1 MSTLIKKVNSVTIGD
16 KIKALRAKKDISQQ
30 DLAKV
35 IGVSDQAISAWENNK
50 KIPLMGSVE
59 KLANY
64 FNVPKSF
71 LIEDDLG
78 LDRMAMPVAAT
89 AAGLVLGGPVLAS
102 MMGVLAAVGSLANTM
117 DSHVGKN
124 VKAKHPIPFLMTK
137 DEEEKNVLKMF
148 RSLSV
153 GNKQTII
160 LLLKSM
166 SQQQNAPSDEGESV
180 PGTQKGTPSLQQC
193 LDVQK

>member
-50 KIPLMGSVE
+50 KIPRMGSVE

-180 PGTQKGTPSLQQC
+180 PGTQKGTPSLQ
-193 LDVQK
+193 

>member
-1 MSTLIKKVNSVTIGD
+1 MTIGD

-50 KIPLMGSVE
+50 KVPRMGSVE

-78 LDRMAMPVAAT
+78 LDKIAVPAAAT
-89 AAGLVLGGPVLAS
+89 AAGFMLGGPVLAS
-102 MMGVLAAVGSLANTM
+102 VMGVLTAVGTLANTM
-117 DSHVGKN
+117 DSHVDKN
-124 VKAKHPIPFLMTK
+124 VKAEHPAPFLMTK
-137 DEEEKNVLKMF
+137 TEEEKEMLRMF
-148 RSLSV
+148 RSLTPANQKTV
-153 GNKQTII
+153 MV
-160 LLLKSM
+160 LLESL
-166 SQQQNAPSDEGESV
+166 SQ
-180 PGTQKGTPSLQQC
+180 TQKNTAQIGGDDSSTQKVAPSLQ
-193 LDVQK
+193 